1 MVAVATLGMLT
12 ACSQSSAVLDRD
24 RMADILVD
32 VHKAEGLFEAQPEQY
47 ESDAAKERLVLA
59 VLEKHGV
66 TKADYDSSLVWY
78 SAHLKEFIR
87 VYNQV
92 RTRMT
97 DEQDSLKALLNVDVT
112 SAVGD
117 TVELLRETPYGVWDG
132 SVFAG
137 RRILS
142 VPSDSNFRA
151 SDSVAWSF
159 RVVQLPKHYRA
170 VATLSLL
177 YDADSMQ
184 SQTCVVSEALPEGVA
199 LGRSATTFDLGL
211 QADSTLQLKEVMAAL
226 YVWPTDTTKVSTVLV
241 DSLSLRRYHLR

>member
-1 MVAVATLGMLT
+1 ML
-12 ACSQSSAVLDRD
+12 DGD

-32 VHKAEGLFEAQPEQY
+32 VHKAEGVMEAQPEQY
-47 ESDAAKERLVLA
+47 ETDSAREWLVQA

-87 VYNQV
+87 VYTQV
-92 RTRMT
+92 RARMSA
-97 DEQDSLKALLNVDVT
+97 EQDSLKALLDVDVA
-112 SAVGD
+112 SAAGD
-117 TVELLRETPYGVWDG
+117 TVELLRETPYALLDG

-137 RRILS
+137 RRVLS
-142 VPSDSNFRA
+142 VASDSNFRA

-159 RVVQLPKHYRA
+159 RVVQLPRTYRA

-184 SQTCVVSEALPEGVA
+184 SQTVVVSEALPGGVA
-199 LGRSATTFDLGL
+199 LGRKAQSLSLGL
-211 QADSTLQLKEVMAAL
+211 QADSTLKLQEVVAAL
-226 YVWPTDTTKVSTVLV
+226 YVWPTDTAQLSTVVV
-241 DSLSLRRYHLR
+241 DSLSLRRYHQR